1 MDHIDR
7 SALLVLHEYNSYATE
22 LLLQTAAKMDDAAFT
37 AQSSPSHGSV
47 QQLLM
52 HILAVEASFLAR
64 CTGEKPLLQIFT
76 ADALGLDE
84 IIVELDEVAG
94 LRRHYLQTVT
104 DPELDEVIEITLGGK
119 PLNLTRWQM
128 LAQSLISS
136 IHHRGELSI
145 VMTGLG
151 HPLPT
156 LDPILQF
163 VKESGQEW
171 PFK

>member
-1 MDHIDR
+1 MDHMDR
-7 SALLVLHEYNSYATE
+7 SALLVMHEYNSYANE
-22 LLLQTAAKMDDAAFT
+22 LLLQTAAKMDDTAFT
-37 AQSSPSHGSV
+37 SQSSPSHGSV

-64 CTGEKPLLQIFT
+64 CTREKPQLQIFT
-76 ADALGLDE
+76 ADTLDLKE
-84 IIVELDEVAG
+84 IIRDLDEVAM
-94 LRRHYLQTVT
+94 LRKRYLQTV
-104 DPELDEVIEITLGGK
+104 PSAELGEVIEISMGGK
-119 PLNLTRWQM
+119 PLKLARWQM

-136 IHHRGELSI
+136 VHHRGELSI

-151 HPLPT
+151 YPLPT

>member
-1 MDHIDR
+1 MDHMDC
-7 SALLVLHEYNSYATE
+7 STLLVLHKYNCYANT

-37 AQSSPSHGSV
+37 AQASPSHGSV

-64 CTGEKPLLQIFT
+64 CTGEKSLLQIFT
-76 ADALGLDE
+76 ADALDLDE
-84 IIVELDEVAG
+84 IIRELNEVAL
-94 LRRHYLQTVT
+94 LRRQYLESVSQQ
-104 DPELDEVIEITLGGK
+104 ELDEVIEITLGGK

-163 VKESGQEW
+163 VRESGQEW